1 MNKGAIIQRLLDE
14 KNITAE
20 EAIALISPSP
30 LPPIMYSPYVPPTDS
45 NGHPPFREKYK
56 ITMGSNE

>member
-1 MNKGAIIQRLLDE
+1 MNKGAIIQRLLEE

-20 EAIALISPSP
+20 EAIVLINPSP

-45 NGHPPFREKYK
+45 DGFSPFGEKYK
-56 ITMGSNE
+56 ITMGGDE